1 MAFAATVRN
10 GRVTSEKEPKL
21 EDLLDRGAKLYA
33 AGNSLAAAQ
42 VYRAALKQ
50 APDDPTVRLRHAI
63 AIWHGEN
70 RAEEALSE
78 IRQLAK
84 FFPQATVLAHEG
96 LILNSLGRFEEG
108 AIAARRALDVDPDYS
123 SAWLDLATAVSG
135 EDAEALVVEL
145 EMRLSRSPTPKV
157 SRDLNFALA
166 QALRKTGDHDG
177 AFEACSNGNAL
188 SAKRWDADREAA
200 FHAILREIFDA
211 EMIGRLRDAG
221 SDDDHM
227 IFITGMPRSGTTL
240 LDRLLS
246 AHPGVASVGE
256 TTTVGALFNQLF
268 AQTGRSVDGVR
279 NALSGKVLSQLAG
292 AYLHAIQQ
300 RLRGNPP
307 ERIVDKMPA
316 NTMFWPLI
324 ALMFPKASILHMQ
337 RHPLGTA
344 LSCWEA
350 SFAFGLDYA
359 TDMTALGQAYRQY
372 ADLTDHWVTLVPDR
386 IHSVVYEDLV
396 SHPEQVMKGVLD
408 VVGLPWDER
417 CLTPDASGVIKT
429 ASLAQAR
436 APVGTDS
443 VDRWRSYANRLLPVE
458 NAMGGG
464 DWMDER
470 WDRLSSAASPG

>member
-1 MAFAATVRN
+1 M
-10 GRVTSEKEPKL
+10 TSEKEPKL

-42 VYRAALKQ
+42 VYRAALRR
-50 APDDPTVRLRHAI
+50 APNDPTVRLRYAI

-78 IRQLAK
+78 IRSLAK
-84 FFPQATVLAHEG
+84 SFPQATVLAHEG

-108 AIAARRALDVDPDYS
+108 AAAARRALDVDPDYS

-145 EMRLSRSPTPKV
+145 ERRLARSPAPKV
-157 SRDLNFALA
+157 ARDLHFALA
-166 QALRKTGDHDG
+166 QALRKTGDDDA
-177 AFEACSNGNAL
+177 AFEACTNGNAL
-188 SAKRWDADREAA
+188 SAKRWDADREAG
-200 FHAILREIFDA
+200 FHAILREIFEA
-211 EMIGRLRDAG
+211 ELIDRLRDAG

-246 AHPGVASVGE
+246 AHPDVASVGE
-256 TTTVGALFNQLF
+256 TTTVGSLFNQLF
-268 AQTGRSVDGVR
+268 AQTGRSADGVR
-279 NALSGKVLSQLAG
+279 NALTGNVLSQLAQ

-300 RLRGNPP
+300 RLRGDPP
-307 ERIVDKMPA
+307 KRIIDKMPA
-316 NTMFWPLI
+316 NTMFWPLL

-372 ADLTDHWVTLVPDR
+372 ADLTDHWATLMPDR
-386 IHSVVYEDLV
+386 IHSVIYEDLV
-396 SHPEQVMKGVLD
+396 EQPEPVMKGVLQT
-408 VVGLPWDER
+408 VGLPWDER
-417 CLTPDASGVIKT
+417 CLTPDASGMIKT

-436 APVGTDS
+436 APVGTES
-443 VDRWRSYANRLLPVE
+443 AERWRSYANRLLPVE

-464 DWMDER
+464 DWMDDR
-470 WDRLSSAASPG
+470 WDRISGAGSSG